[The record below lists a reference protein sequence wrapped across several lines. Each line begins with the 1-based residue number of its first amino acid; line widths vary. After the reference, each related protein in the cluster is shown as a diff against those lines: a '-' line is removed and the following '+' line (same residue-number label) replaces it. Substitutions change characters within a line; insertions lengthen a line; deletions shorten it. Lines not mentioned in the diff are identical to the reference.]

1 MHDQCGE
8 HDDKRG
14 KGLGKYTLLAETVKL
29 GHRSQVLQRSGS
41 PAEYSVDPGSEAQ
54 ELDAQWA
61 CNVTSHRPLPVWSP
75 DDAVLEQHG
84 VLAPHQEWLKLC
96 PL

>member
-29 GHRSQVLQRSGS
+29 GHRSQVLQRSDLQLSTPWIPEARRKNLMLSGRATS
-41 PAEYSVDPGSEAQ
+41 PATDPFLFG
-54 ELDAQWA
+54 LLM
-61 CNVTSHRPLPVWSP
+61 T
-75 DDAVLEQHG
+75 
-84 VLAPHQEWLKLC
+84 LC
-96 PL
+96 SNNTAFCLHIKSG